1 MNFSIADYII
11 HSIVLHEIPMNLLNM
26 HVFLN
31 PINLVLFF
39 VERWNEQPRGLKSAI
54 FKQNYAVDKNPEH
67 YGGH

>member
-11 HSIVLHEIPMNLLNM
+11 HSIVLYEIPMNLLNM

-31 PINLVLFF
+31 PINLVLF
-39 VERWNEQPRGLKSAI
+39 WNEQPRGLKSAI

>member
-1 MNFSIADYII
+1 
-11 HSIVLHEIPMNLLNM
+11 MNLLNM

-67 YGGH
+67 YGGR

>member
-11 HSIVLHEIPMNLLNM
+11 HSIVLYEIPMNLLNM

-54 FKQNYAVDKNPEH
+54 FKQNYAVDKKPEH